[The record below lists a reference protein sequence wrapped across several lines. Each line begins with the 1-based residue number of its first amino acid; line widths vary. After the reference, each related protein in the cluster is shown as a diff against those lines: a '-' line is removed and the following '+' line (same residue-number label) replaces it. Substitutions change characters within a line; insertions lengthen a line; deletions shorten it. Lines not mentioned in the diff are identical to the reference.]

1 MENKSHL
8 SQSAKTRTTKD
19 TYGSKLA
26 ISSQDTKSMHS
37 SQLTKSSKG
46 TNASKS
52 TLDTMPSTVSSTL
65 VVTSED
71 LDSYWEIIP
80 KAIHKTVVHINKTT
94 EKVDKTKS
102 LEGIIKNILKNMS
115 QSKKFPRI
123 LSDVIQKDG
132 NWGVR
137 VMNMMVKL
145 GIIVIAPDNKHL
157 TLIQHKLE
165 DFEDQNYDEK
175 WYKEKVREEMLKANN
190 Q

>member
-1 MENKSHL
+1 M
-8 SQSAKTRTTKD
+8 
-19 TYGSKLA
+19 A
-26 ISSQDTKSMHS
+26 ISSQDTKSILS
-37 SQLTKSSKG
+37 SQLTKPTKG
-46 TNASKS
+46 TTVTKS

-80 KAIHKTVVHINKTT
+80 MAIHKTIVHINKTT
-94 EKVDKTKS
+94 EKVDRTKS
-102 LEGIIKNILKNMS
+102 LVKIIKNILRNMS
-115 QSKKFPRI
+115 QSNEFPRV

-137 VMNMMVKL
+137 VMNMMAKL
-145 GIIVIAPDNKHL
+145 GIIEIARDNKHL

-175 WYKEKVREEMLKANN
+175 WYKEKVREEMLKVNN

>member
-1 MENKSHL
+1 
-8 SQSAKTRTTKD
+8 
-19 TYGSKLA
+19 
-26 ISSQDTKSMHS
+26 MHS
-37 SQLTKSSKG
+37 SQLTKPTKG
-46 TNASKS
+46 TTVTKS

-80 KAIHKTVVHINKTT
+80 MAIHKTVVHINKTT
-94 EKVDKTKS
+94 EKVDRTKS
-102 LEGIIKNILKNMS
+102 LVKIIKNILRNMS
-115 QSKKFPRI
+115 QSNEFPRV

-137 VMNMMVKL
+137 VMNMMAKL
-145 GIIVIAPDNKHL
+145 GIIEIARDNKHL

-165 DFEDQNYDEK
+165 DFGDKNYDEK
-175 WYKEKVREEMLKANN
+175 WYKEKVREEMLKVNN